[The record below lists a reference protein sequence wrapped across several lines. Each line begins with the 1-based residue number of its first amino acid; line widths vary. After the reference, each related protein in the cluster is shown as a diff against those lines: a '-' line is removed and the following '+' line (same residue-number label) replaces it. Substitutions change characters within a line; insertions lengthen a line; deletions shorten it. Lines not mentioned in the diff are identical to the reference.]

1 MQHSLPFS
9 PLALALLMTL
19 GSSLSSASDLAAPA
33 APAAPT
39 NNSHASFDFDL
50 PAGPLDATLTAIA
63 RLSGRNIAFSAP
75 LTRGLSS
82 PALRGRYSAEQAV
95 QLAVQG
101 QALQLGVTPSGT
113 LSVEP
118 RSDAAVQLA
127 PTDIA
132 AASHSQ
138 NAWGPAYSRVATHS
152 ASATKT
158 DTPLLETPQSVSV
171 ITREEMLT
179 RQHSSLADVLN
190 YTPGIIAQPN
200 GYSRVADDYRM
211 RGFDIGPRTGS
222 VLRDGMKM
230 QSTQFEGGQEPYG
243 LERVEVLKGASSV
256 LYGQLA
262 PGGLVNTVSK
272 RPTLAPLHEL
282 NLEYGNHQR
291 MQLSTD
297 HAGALD
303 DEGRLSYRLTALSR
317 DSGTQYSAIDDDKH
331 YIAPALA
338 WQISDDTRL
347 TLLASQQR
355 TRTTLTPPMRYD
367 LTVYS
372 RTPGYKVPYGLFAG
386 EPDYDQYDGSLHT
399 AGYLFEHRFNEHLQV
414 RQAVRYFESKADYD
428 YITLNTSR
436 VSGANLSQLSRS
448 YNSRED
454 IATGWTSD
462 NSLQLDLDAGRWQHT
477 VLAGV
482 DYYHKTYDSHRFSG
496 NAPALNLAN
505 PVYGNLPQ
513 VDRSIDRGS
522 DLHARQLGLYLQEQ
536 LKFDEHWVGV
546 FGLRQDWAD
555 STTRTYRDGARST
568 TDDSQLS
575 GRVGV
580 VYLTDSGVAAY
591 ASYSQSFLPASGS
604 GADGKPFKPTEGEQY
619 EIGLRYQPADRE
631 WLLSAALYQLTQRN
645 VTSSIPGSDFD
656 EQTGKERS
664 KGLELEAKAQLT
676 ENLAFSA
683 GYAYTDAHVI
693 ADNDTQLEGSR
704 IEGTPYHS
712 ASLWLDYRLAALGL
726 HGVSV
731 GGGARYN
738 GTTHT
743 VPSISDRK
751 IPAYTLFDARV
762 SYALDDHWQL
772 AVRAQNLTNQRY
784 LYCANSCRYG
794 DERSLVGSVSY
805 NW

>member
-1 MQHSLPFS
+1 MKTAAMSRTLRLTLS
-9 PLALALLMTL
+9 PLALAL
-19 GSSLSSASDLAAPA
+19 SLTALDSVAEPA
-33 APAAPT
+33 AT
-39 NNSHASFDFDL
+39 SVSRQQLIDFDL
-50 PAGPLDATLTAIA
+50 PPGSLDATLTAIA
-63 RLSGRNIAFSAP
+63 RQSGRGIAFSAA
-75 LTRGLSS
+75 LTRGLNAQ
-82 PALRGRYSAEQAV
+82 ALRGRYSAEQAV
-95 QLAVQG
+95 NQVLSG
-101 QALQLGVTPSGT
+101 LPLQLNITPSGT
-113 LSVEP
+113 LSIEP
-118 RSDAAVQLA
+118 RSDAAVHLA
-127 PTDIA
+127 PTDINGA
-132 AASHSQ
+132 GVTQ
-138 NAWGPAYSRVATHS
+138 DAWGPAYSRVATRS

-158 DTPLLETPQSVSV
+158 DTPLLETPQSISV
-171 ITREEMLT
+171 ITREELVE
-179 RQHSSLADVLN
+179 RPHASLADVLN
-190 YTPGIIAQPN
+190 YTPGVIAQPN

-211 RGFDIGPRTGS
+211 RGFDIGPRTGG

-272 RPTLAPLHEL
+272 RPTLDPLHEI

-291 MQLSTD
+291 RQLSTD
-297 HAGALD
+297 HSGALD
-303 DEGRLSYRLTALSR
+303 DEGRFSYRLTALQR
-317 DSGTQYSAIDDDKH
+317 DSGTEYDAIDDDKT

-338 WQISDDTRL
+338 WQIDDDTRL
-347 TLLASQQR
+347 TLLATRQQ
-355 TRTTLTPPMRYD
+355 TRTTLTPPIRYD

-372 RTPGYKVPYGLFAG
+372 PGPGYKVPYDLFPG
-386 EPDYDQYDGSLHT
+386 EPDYDDYDGTLHT
-399 AGYLFEHRFNEHLQV
+399 AGYLFEHRFNEHLQL
-414 RQAVRYFESKADYD
+414 RQAVRYFESRVDYD

-436 VSGANLSQLSRS
+436 ITGPNLSQLSRS

-454 IATGWTSD
+454 VATGWTSD

-477 VLAGV
+477 VLAGL
-482 DYYHKTYDSHRFSG
+482 DYYRKTYDSHRFSG

-536 LKFDEHWVGV
+536 VKFDQHWVGL

-555 STTRTYRDGARST
+555 STTRTYRDRAQTT
-568 TDDSQLS
+568 TDDSQLT
-575 GRVGV
+575 GRVGL
-580 VYLTDSGVAAY
+580 VYLADNGMAAY
-591 ASYSQSFLPASGS
+591 VSYSQSFLPATGSGS
-604 GADGKPFKPTEGEQY
+604 DGKPFKPTEGEQY

-631 WLLSAALYQLTQRN
+631 LLISAAVYQLTQSN

-664 KGLELEAKAQLT
+664 TGLEIEAKGQLS
-676 ENLAFSA
+676 ENLGFSA

-693 ADNDTQLEGSR
+693 ADNDVQLQGSR

-726 HGVSV
+726 RDVTLGA
-731 GGGARYN
+731 GARYN

-743 VPSISDRK
+743 LPSISDRK
-751 IPAYTLFDARV
+751 IAAYTLFDARI
-762 SYALDDHWQL
+762 SYVLNEHWL
-772 AVRAQNLTNQRY
+772 LSARAQNLTNERY
-784 LYCANSCRYG
+784 MYCANSCRYG
-794 DERSLVGSVSY
+794 DERSVVGSVSY
-805 NW
+805 SW

>member
-1 MQHSLPFS
+1 MHHPSPFS
-9 PLALALLMTL
+9 PLALALALAF
-19 GSSLSSASDLAAPA
+19 GSSLASADSLAAPA
-33 APAAPT
+33 DI
-39 NNSHASFDFDL
+39 SHASFDFDL

-63 RLSGRNIAFSAP
+63 RQSGRNIAFSAS
-75 LTRGLSS
+75 LTRGLNS

-95 QLAVQG
+95 QQALQG
-101 QALQLGVTPSGT
+101 LALQLGVTPSGT
-113 LSVEP
+113 LSIEP

-127 PTDIA
+127 PIDIA
-132 AASHSQ
+132 AASHAQ

-158 DTPLLETPQSVSV
+158 DTPLLETPQSVSI
-171 ITREEMLT
+171 ITREEMT
-179 RQHSSLADVLN
+179 ARQHTSLADVLN
-190 YTPGIIAQPN
+190 YTPGVIAQPN

-272 RPTLAPLHEL
+272 RPTLTPLHEL

-303 DEGRLSYRLTALSR
+303 EQGRLSYRLTALSR

-331 YIAPALA
+331 YIAPALT
-338 WQISDDTRL
+338 WQISDDSRL

-372 RTPGYKVPYGLFAG
+372 RTPGYKVPYDLFAG
-386 EPDYDQYDGSLHT
+386 EPDYDRYDGNLHT
-399 AGYLFEHRFNEHLQV
+399 AGYLFEHRVNEHLQL
-414 RQAVRYFESKADYD
+414 RQAVRYFESRADYD

-462 NSLQLDLDAGRWQHT
+462 NSLQLDLEHGRWQHT

-496 NAPALNLAN
+496 NAPVLDLAN
-505 PVYGNLPQ
+505 PVYGNLPN
-513 VDRSIDRGS
+513 VDRSVDRGS

-555 STTRTYRDGARST
+555 STTRTYREGARST
-568 TDDSQLS
+568 TDDSQLT

-580 VYLTDSGVAAY
+580 VYLAGNGLAAY

-676 ENLAFSA
+676 DNLAFSA
-683 GYAYTDAHVI
+683 SYAYTDAHVI
-693 ADNDTQLEGSR
+693 ADNDPQLEGSR

-731 GGGARYN
+731 GAGARYN

-743 VPSISDRK
+743 LPSISDRK
-751 IPAYTLFDARV
+751 IPAYTLFDARL

>member
-1 MQHSLPFS
+1 MKTAAMPLYHPLRLTFS
-9 PLALALLMTL
+9 PLALAL
-19 GSSLSSASDLAAPA
+19 SLCALDSVAEPA
-33 APAAPT
+33 APPGARQQLI
-39 NNSHASFDFDL
+39 DFDL

-63 RLSGRNIAFSAP
+63 RHSGRGIAFSAG
-75 LTRGLSS
+75 LTRGLAA

-95 QLAVQG
+95 Q
-101 QALQLGVTPSGT
+101 QALQGSTLQLSITPSGS

-118 RSDAAVQLA
+118 RSDAAVQLSQ
-127 PTDIA
+127 TDIDA
-132 AASHSQ
+132 RSHAQ
-138 NAWGPAYSRVATHS
+138 DAWGPAYSRVATHS

-158 DTPLLETPQSVSV
+158 DTPLLETPQSISV
-171 ITREEMLT
+171 ITREELVG
-179 RQHSSLADVLN
+179 RQHDSLADVLN
-190 YTPGIIAQPN
+190 YTPGVVAQPN
-200 GYSRVADDYRM
+200 GYSRVADDYRL
-211 RGFDIGPRTGS
+211 RGFDIGPRTGG

-272 RPTLAPLHEL
+272 RPTLDPLHEI

-291 MQLSTD
+291 RQVSTD
-297 HAGALD
+297 HSGALD
-303 DEGRLSYRLTALSR
+303 DEGRFSYRLTALKR
-317 DSGTQYSAIDDDKH
+317 DSGTQYDAIDDDKH

-338 WQISDDTRL
+338 WQIDDDTRL

-355 TRTTLTPPMRYD
+355 TQTTLTPPIRYD

-372 RTPGYKVPYGLFAG
+372 PTPGYKVPYDLFPG
-386 EPDYDQYDGSLHT
+386 EPDYDDYDGSLHT
-399 AGYLFEHRFNEHLQV
+399 AGYLFEHRFNQHLQL
-414 RQAVRYFESKADYD
+414 RQALRYFESRSDYD

-436 VSGANLSQLSRS
+436 VSGPNLSQLSRS

-462 NSLQLDLDAGRWQHT
+462 NSLQLDLDTGRWQHT
-477 VLAGV
+477 VLAGL
-482 DYYHKTYDSHRFSG
+482 DYYRKTYDSHRFSG
-496 NAPALNLAN
+496 NAPALDLAN

-513 VDRSIDRGS
+513 VNRSIDRGS

-536 LKFDEHWVGV
+536 AKFNERWVALL
-546 FGLRQDWAD
+546 GLRQDWAD
-555 STTRTYRDGARST
+555 STTRTYRDGARSS
-568 TDDSQLS
+568 TDDSKLT
-575 GRVGV
+575 GRIGF
-580 VYLTDSGVAAY
+580 VYLADNGLAPY
-591 ASYSQSFLPASGS
+591 ISYSQSFLPAAGSGS
-604 GADGKPFKPTEGEQY
+604 DGKAFSPTEGEQY
-619 EIGLRYQPADRE
+619 EIGLRYQPAGRE
-631 WLLSAALYQLTQRN
+631 LLISAAVYQLTQSN

-664 KGLELEAKAQLT
+664 TGFEIEAKAQLT
-676 ENLAFSA
+676 DNLGFNA

-693 ADNDTQLEGSR
+693 ADNDALLEGSR
-704 IEGTPYHS
+704 IEGTPYHN

-726 HGVSV
+726 RDVTV

-743 VPSISDRK
+743 LPSISDRK
-751 IPAYTLFDARV
+751 IAAYTLFDARV
-762 SYALDDHWQL
+762 SYALDEHWQL
-772 AVRAQNLTNQRY
+772 SARAQNLTNQRY
-784 LYCANSCRYG
+784 MYCANSCRYG

>member
-1 MQHSLPFS
+1 MHYPLPFS
-9 PLALALLMTL
+9 PIALALALAF
-19 GSSLSSASDLAAPA
+19 GSSLASADSLAAPA
-33 APAAPT
+33 DI
-39 NNSHASFDFDL
+39 SHASFDFDL

-63 RLSGRNIAFSAP
+63 RQSGRNIAFSAS
-75 LTRGLSS
+75 LTRGLNS

-95 QLAVQG
+95 QQALQG
-101 QALQLGVTPSGT
+101 LALQLGITPSGT
-113 LSVEP
+113 LSIEP

-127 PTDIA
+127 PIDIA
-132 AASHSQ
+132 AASHAQ

-158 DTPLLETPQSVSV
+158 DTPLLETPQSVSI
-171 ITREEMLT
+171 ITREEMT
-179 RQHSSLADVLN
+179 ARQHTSLADVLN
-190 YTPGIIAQPN
+190 YTPGVIAQPN

-272 RPTLAPLHEL
+272 RPTLTPLHEL

-303 DEGRLSYRLTALSR
+303 EQGRLSYRLTALSR

-331 YIAPALA
+331 YIAPALT
-338 WQISDDTRL
+338 WQISDDSRL

-372 RTPGYKVPYGLFAG
+372 RTPGYKVPYDLFAG
-386 EPDYDQYDGSLHT
+386 EPDYDRYDGNLHT
-399 AGYLFEHRFNEHLQV
+399 AGYLFEHRVNEHLQL
-414 RQAVRYFESKADYD
+414 RQAVRYFESRADYD

-462 NSLQLDLDAGRWQHT
+462 NSLQLDLEHGRWQHT

-496 NAPALNLAN
+496 NAPVLDLAN
-505 PVYGNLPQ
+505 PVYGNLPN
-513 VDRSIDRGS
+513 VDRSVDRGS

-555 STTRTYRDGARST
+555 STTRTYREGARST
-568 TDDSQLS
+568 TDDSQLT

-580 VYLTDSGVAAY
+580 VYLAGNGLAAY

-676 ENLAFSA
+676 DNLAFSA

-693 ADNDTQLEGSR
+693 ADNDPQLEGSR

-731 GGGARYN
+731 GAGARYN

-743 VPSISDRK
+743 LPSISDRK
-751 IPAYTLFDARV
+751 IPAYTLFDARL

>member
-1 MQHSLPFS
+1 MHHPSPFS
-9 PLALALLMTL
+9 PIALALALAF
-19 GSSLSSASDLAAPA
+19 GSSLASADSLAAPA
-33 APAAPT
+33 DI
-39 NNSHASFDFDL
+39 SHASFDFDL

-63 RLSGRNIAFSAP
+63 RQSGRNIAFSAS
-75 LTRGLSS
+75 LTRGLNS

-95 QLAVQG
+95 QQALQG
-101 QALQLGVTPSGT
+101 LALQLGITPSGT
-113 LSVEP
+113 LSIEP

-127 PTDIA
+127 PIDIA
-132 AASHSQ
+132 AASHAQ

-158 DTPLLETPQSVSV
+158 DTPLLETPQSVSI
-171 ITREEMLT
+171 ITREEMT
-179 RQHSSLADVLN
+179 ARQHTSLADVLN
-190 YTPGIIAQPN
+190 YTPGVIAQPN

-272 RPTLAPLHEL
+272 RPTLTPLHEL

-303 DEGRLSYRLTALSR
+303 EQGRLSYRLTALSR

-331 YIAPALA
+331 YIAPALT
-338 WQISDDTRL
+338 WQISDDSRL

-372 RTPGYKVPYGLFAG
+372 RTPGYKVPYDLFAG
-386 EPDYDQYDGSLHT
+386 EPDYDRYDGNLHT
-399 AGYLFEHRFNEHLQV
+399 AGYLFEHRVNEHLQL
-414 RQAVRYFESKADYD
+414 RQAVRYFESRADYD

-462 NSLQLDLDAGRWQHT
+462 NSLQLDLEHGRWQHT

-496 NAPALNLAN
+496 NAPVLDLAN
-505 PVYGNLPQ
+505 PVYGNLPN
-513 VDRSIDRGS
+513 VDRSVDRGS

-555 STTRTYRDGARST
+555 STTRTYREGARST
-568 TDDSQLS
+568 TDDSQLT

-580 VYLTDSGVAAY
+580 VYLAGNGLAAY

-664 KGLELEAKAQLT
+664 KGLELEAKAQVT
-676 ENLAFSA
+676 DNLAFSA

-693 ADNDTQLEGSR
+693 ADNDPQLEGSR

-731 GGGARYN
+731 GAGARYN

-743 VPSISDRK
+743 LPSISDRK
-751 IPAYTLFDARV
+751 IPAYTLFDARL